1 MARSANAATVSRSKI
16 TEQRLTTGKV
26 ILGLGIAVTS
36 AIPLFFVQYDEPEVL
51 LTVYK
56 FLAKVGSLVGAM
68 FLIWQYFLG
77 FRGTISA
84 LLPDLS
90 WVVELHKKLGQYG
103 MLVIPLHPIFIGLY
117 YFRHYELNIYDLDL
131 QTDFSR
137 WVLLGMI
144 LLGIIAFIV
153 ITSAFFRQSMGF
165 YRWFYTHLSTYLVP
179 PLLFAHGLLLG
190 PTIQGT
196 AFGSLWWSFII
207 LMGAFYLYRIAH
219 KLGVFARRYRV
230 RRTSEAASRTTELL
244 MEPVKNG
251 LRPKLGQFVY
261 LRGRLAENSHPYTV
275 STYDE
280 ESELLGITAKE
291 EGSQTAR
298 LQETRV
304 GDELILDG
312 PYGAF
317 TRVALSRDCPIV
329 MIAGGIGITPFRRLW
344 RILEEERDREAW
356 LFYGNEFYD
365 DIVFREEIDSLEHVR
380 VVHVLNQEPDFHGD
394 KGFITVDV
402 LRKHLSRDLSQ
413 HQFLICGPPVMIVK
427 LEAELKNAGVPD
439 ELVRHELFA
448 T

>member
-1 MARSANAATVSRSKI
+1 MVSRSKL
-16 TEQRLTTGKV
+16 TQQGLTTGKV
-26 ILGLGIAVTS
+26 VIGLAIAVTS
-36 AIPLFFVQYDEPEVL
+36 ALPLFFVQYDEPSATLVL
-51 LTVYK
+51 YK

-77 FRGTISA
+77 FRGAVSA
-84 LLPDLS
+84 LFPDLS

-117 YFRHYELNIYDLDL
+117 YLRRHEWNIYDLDL
-131 QTDFSR
+131 QSDFSR
-137 WVLLGMI
+137 WVLLGII
-144 LLGIIAFIV
+144 LLGLIAFIV
-153 ITSAFFRQSMGF
+153 VTSAFFRKSMGF
-165 YRWFYTHLSTYLVP
+165 YRWFYTHLSSYLVP

-196 AFGSLWWSFII
+196 AFGTLWWAFVV
-207 LMGAFYLYRIAH
+207 LMGALYIYRIAH
-219 KLGVFARRYRV
+219 KLGAFAGRYRV
-230 RRTSEAASRTTELL
+230 RRTKEAASRTTELL
-244 MEPVKNG
+244 MEPLKRG

-261 LRGRLAENSHPYTV
+261 LRRRLAENSHPYTV
-275 STYDE
+275 LAYDDD
-280 ESELLGITAKE
+280 SGVLSITAKE
-291 EGSQTAR
+291 EGSQTSR

-304 GDELILDG
+304 DEEMILDG

-317 TRVALSRDCPIV
+317 TRVALSRKLPIV

-365 DIVFREEIDSLEHVR
+365 DIVFRQEIDSLEYVR

-413 HQFLICGPPVMIVK
+413 HQFLICGPPVMILK
-427 LEAELKNAGVPD
+427 LEADLLDAGVPN

>member
-1 MARSANAATVSRSKI
+1 MSRASNSAEIRRSRL

-26 ILGLGIAVTS
+26 ILGLAITVTS
-36 AIPLFFVQYDEPEVL
+36 VLPLFFVDFDEPSPVL
-51 LTVYK
+51 VLYK

-117 YFRHYELNIYDLDL
+117 YFRLYEMNIYDLDL

-137 WVLLGMI
+137 WVLLGII
-144 LLGIIAFIV
+144 LLGVIAFIV

-165 YRWFYTHLSTYLVP
+165 YRWFYTHLSAYIVP
-179 PLLFAHGLLLG
+179 PLLFAHGFLLG

-196 AFGSLWWSFII
+196 AFGSLWWAFVI
-207 LMGAFYLYRIAH
+207 LMAAFYVHRIAH
-219 KLGVFARRYRV
+219 KLGAFAVRHRV
-230 RRTSEAASRTTELL
+230 NRAEEAASRTIELL
-244 MEPVKNG
+244 MEPLTKA

-261 LRGRLAENSHPYTV
+261 LRRKLSENSHPYTV

-280 ESELLGITAKE
+280 ERNVLGVTVKE

-298 LQETRV
+298 LQETRA

-317 TRVALSRDCPIV
+317 TRVTMSRDLPIV

-344 RILEEERDREAW
+344 RIMEEERDREAW

-365 DIVFREEIDSLEHVR
+365 DIVYREEIDSLEHVR

-402 LRKHLSRDLSQ
+402 LRKHLSRDLQ
-413 HQFLICGPPVMIVK
+413 EYQFMICGPPVMIVK
-427 LEAELKNAGVPD
+427 LEAALKDAGVPD
-439 ELVRHELFA
+439 SLVRHELFA